1 MKLMRSLQNVL
12 VPGILPLLQM
22 MWSDVREMAMQGSCG
37 LKAVFQSVLG
47 VQGLPT
53 DDLSVQNG
61 IMVTRATRWP
71 VLVDP
76 QGQGRT
82 WLTARE
88 TPNSLKITQLN
99 DKNFRNHL
107 EVMTG
112 LTAVQSCLLLPDLSR
127 STSHLT

>member
-1 MKLMRSLQNVL
+1 ML
-12 VPGILPLLQM
+12 I
-22 MWSDVREMAMQGSCG
+22 AG
-37 LKAVFQSVLG
+37 LRFTSIATI

-88 TPNSLKITQLN
+88 TPNGLKITQLN

-107 EVMTG
+107 EV
-112 LTAVQSCLLLPDLSR
+112 
-127 STSHLT
+127 